1 MKTITPDRVPSQLEL
16 ALDYKQP
23 SLIRQF
29 AREEIEN
36 YLKKEAQ
43 KLNFDGSVDMVQFI
57 SQLKP
62 RIQIIAHGS
71 FTIEFGKI
79 ISEPKRIRIIYK
91 GNEVEV

>member
-1 MKTITPDRVPSQLEL
+1 MKTTIPDRVPSQLEL

-43 KLNFDGSVDMVQFI
+43 KLTFDGSVDMVQFT

-62 RIQIIAHGS
+62 RIQIIAHGEFS
-71 FTIEFGKI
+71 VAFGKI